1 MERPHAGARQPL
13 EPRTGGVR
21 VKFGVGFTGRG
32 PLSTPGRLLRL
43 ADAAEQLGYDSFF
56 IGDHVVLPRSA
67 RQSTYPY
74 SVTGQMPGG
83 AVQDCVEPITVLAWL
98 AHATTKIAIGV
109 SVLVVPYRNP
119 LLAAKMLATLDVL
132 SGGRVILGA
141 GIGWLRE
148 EFQALQ
154 APSFEERG
162 RVTDEYLA
170 LMRRAWTTDPVS
182 FDGHYYRVEGVHLL
196 PKPVQR
202 GGIPIWIGGHSPA
215 AVRRAGRLGDAWHP
229 IGLRSPARLDPTEYA
244 MKVTHMYEAAR
255 EAGRDPASITLTFY
269 AFMEVR
275 SPHWKALGGDR
286 ALLQGTAAQVIA
298 DIRAYKAIGV
308 THFVFSATTDETA
321 AAVDNMKRFA
331 EEVRPRVEDQGT
343 ESREPLRQGRRKA

>member
-1 MERPHAGARQPL
+1 
-13 EPRTGGVR
+13 VY

-32 PLSTPGRLLRL
+32 PLSTPDRLLRL
-43 ADAAEQLGYDSFF
+43 AEAAERLGYDSFF
-56 IGDHVVLPRSA
+56 VGDHVVLPSSA
-67 RQSTYPY
+67 RRSTYPY

-98 AHATTKIAIGV
+98 AQATAKIAIGV
-109 SVLVVPYRNP
+109 SVLVVPCRNP
-119 LLAAKMLATLDVL
+119 LLTAKMLATVDVL

-148 EFQALQ
+148 EFAALQ
-154 APSFEERG
+154 APDFEARG

-182 FDGHYYRVEGVHLL
+182 FEGHYYRVEDVHLL

-229 IGLRSPARLDPTEYA
+229 IGLRAPARLDPPEYA
-244 MKVTHMYEAAR
+244 MKVTQLHGAAR
-255 EAGRDPASITLTFY
+255 EAGRNAGSIALTFY

-275 SPHWKALGGDR
+275 SPCGKGRAGDQP
-286 ALLQGTAAQVIA
+286 LLQGTPAEVIA
-298 DIRAYKAIGV
+298 DIRAYQAVGV
-308 THFVFSATTDETA
+308 THFVFSAMTHEMDT
-321 AAVDNMKRFA
+321 VLDNMKRFA
-331 EEVRPRVEDQGT
+331 EDVRPHVEDQGT
-343 ESREPLRQGRRKA
+343 